1 MVMLDCTIPF
11 FAIPYGVMAKNI
23 TVLGTGYVGL
33 VSSVG
38 LADFGNSVTGVD
50 LREDIVASLN
60 EGRPTIFE
68 IGLEEYLQR
77 NLESGRLSFTT
88 DGDTAIENAEI
99 VFFAV
104 GTPPKEDGHADLS
117 QIEEAARQVARHL
130 NGYKVVVTK
139 STVPV
144 GTNRRIQELIA
155 ETSGKSPGRDFS
167 VVSNPEFLREG
178 RAVQDFFHPDRVV
191 LGCEDERAGEYMEDV
206 YRALYLIETPF
217 VRCNLETAELIK
229 YASNAFLATKITFIN
244 QMANLAEAT
253 GADIHTIARSMGM
266 DGRISPKFLH
276 PGPGYG
282 GSCFPK
288 DTKAVAATGDEY
300 GVDMSLIKEV
310 VRANARQKTITAR
323 KLITLMGGNVSGK
336 TVAVLGLAFKAET
349 DDVRESPAIDIVQE
363 LLLQGA
369 TVRVF
374 DPEGM
379 DNFKSAVLGEGPFG
393 SALNSELREKVAHAA
408 AERLHYSGDEFGAL
422 SGADGLIIVTEWN
435 SFRNIDLDRVAKV
448 MSGKVIFDARNV
460 LDPDTARQK
469 GFSYAG
475 VGRL

>member
-1 MVMLDCTIPF
+1 
-11 FAIPYGVMAKNI
+11 MAKNI

-38 LADFGNSVTGVD
+38 LADFGNAVTGVD
-50 LREDIVASLN
+50 LRRDIVETLN
-60 EGRPTIFE
+60 GGRPTIYE
-68 IGLEEYLQR
+68 IGLESYLQR
-77 NLESGRLSFTT
+77 NIEADRLRFTT
-88 DGDTAIENAEI
+88 DGDAAIRDADI

-104 GTPPKEDGHADLS
+104 GTPPAADGSADLS
-117 QIEEAARQVARHL
+117 QIESAARQVARNL

-144 GTNRRIQELIA
+144 GTNRRIQGIIA
-155 ETSGKSPGRDFS
+155 GESGQAPGEGFS

-178 RAVQDFFHPDRVV
+178 KAVQDFFHPDRIV
-191 LGCEDERAGEYMEDV
+191 LGYEDDRAREYMEDV

-217 VRCNLETAELIK
+217 VWCNLETAELIK

-288 DTKAVAATGDEY
+288 DTKAIVSTGEEY
-300 GVDMSLIKEV
+300 GVDMSLIREV
-310 VRANARQKTITAR
+310 VNANNRQKTITAG
-323 KLITLMGGNVSGK
+323 KLVRLMGGSPRGR

-363 LLLQGA
+363 LLREGA
-369 TVRVF
+369 VVRVF

-379 DNFKSAVLGEGPFG
+379 ENFRSAVIGEGPFG
-393 SALNSELREKVAHAA
+393 AGLNSDLREKIAEAA
-408 AERLHYSGDEFGAL
+408 AERLHYCEDEFEAL
-422 SGADGLIIVTEWN
+422 TGADAAIIVTEWN
-435 SFRNIDLDRVAKV
+435 VFRNLDLDRAATV
-448 MSGKVIFDARNV
+448 MTGRLIFDARNV
-460 LDPDTARQK
+460 LDPEKVREK
-469 GFSYAG
+469 GFTYAG

>member
-1 MVMLDCTIPF
+1 
-11 FAIPYGVMAKNI
+11 MAKNI
-23 TVLGTGYVGL
+23 AVLGTGYVGL

-38 LADFGNSVTGVD
+38 LADFGNTVTGVD
-50 LREDIVASLN
+50 LREDIVSTLN
-60 EGRPTIFE
+60 SGRPTIFE
-68 IGLEEYLQR
+68 IGLDSYLKR
-77 NLESGRLSFTT
+77 NLEAERLSFTT
-88 DGDTAIENAEI
+88 DGDAAIAGAEI
-99 VFFAV
+99 IFIAV

-117 QIEEAARQVARHL
+117 QIETAARQVARQL

-144 GTNRRIQELIA
+144 GTNRRIQQIIA
-155 ETSGKSPGRDFS
+155 ETSGKKPGTGFS

-178 RAVQDFFHPDRVV
+178 KAIHDFFHPDRIV
-191 LGCEDERAGEYMEDV
+191 LGCEDERAREQMEDV

-217 VRCNLETAELIK
+217 VWSNLETAELIK

-288 DTKAVAATGDEY
+288 DTKAIAATGDEY

-310 VRANARQKTITAR
+310 VRANARQKTITAQ
-323 KLITLMGGNVSGK
+323 KLIRLMGGTVAGK

-349 DDVRESPAIDIVQE
+349 DDVRESPAIEIVQE
-363 LLLQGA
+363 LLIQGA
-369 TVRVF
+369 TVRSY
-374 DPEGM
+374 DPQGM
-379 DNFKSAVLGEGPFG
+379 DNFQSAVLGDGPFG
-393 SALNSELREKVAHAA
+393 GSLNSELREQVALAA
-408 AERLHYSGDEFGAL
+408 AERLHYGTDEFDAL
-422 SGADGLIIVTEWN
+422 TGADGFIIVTEWN
-435 SFRNIDLDRVAKV
+435 AFRNLDLERAAAI
-448 MSGKVIFDARNV
+448 MNGRVIFDARNV
-460 LDPDTARQK
+460 LDPETAREK
-469 GFSYAG
+469 GFTYAG
-475 VGRL
+475 VGRT

>member
-1 MVMLDCTIPF
+1 
-11 FAIPYGVMAKNI
+11 MAKKI
-23 TVLGTGYVGL
+23 AVLGTGYVGL

-38 LADFGNSVTGVD
+38 LADFGNNVTGVD
-50 LREDIVASLN
+50 LREDIVNTLTS
-60 EGRPTIFE
+60 GTPTIYE
-68 IGLEEYLQR
+68 IGLGSYLQR
-77 NLESGRLSFTT
+77 NLEAGRLSFTV
-88 DGDTAIENAEI
+88 DGDSAIADADI

-104 GTPPKEDGHADLS
+104 GTPPREDGHADLS
-117 QIEEAARQVARHL
+117 QVEAAARQVASQL

-144 GTNRRIQELIA
+144 GTNRKIQQIIA
-155 ETSGKSPGRDFS
+155 ETSGQTPGTGFS

-178 RAVQDFFHPDRVV
+178 KAVQDFFHPDRIV
-191 LGCEDERAGEYMEDV
+191 LGYEDDRARDYMEDV

-217 VRCNLETAELIK
+217 VWCNLETAELIK

-244 QMANLAEAT
+244 QMANLAEAA

-310 VRANARQKTITAR
+310 VKANARQKTITAQ
-323 KLITLMGGNVSGK
+323 KLIRLMSGTVSGK

-349 DDVRESPAIDIVQE
+349 DDVRESPAIEIVQE
-363 LLLQGA
+363 LLMQGA
-369 TVRVF
+369 SVRVF

-379 DNFKSAVLGEGPFG
+379 DNFKSAVLGDGPFG
-393 SALNSELREKVAHAA
+393 GSLNSDLREQVAEAA
-408 AERLHYSGDEFGAL
+408 AERLHFCGDEFEALTGAE
-422 SGADGLIIVTEWN
+422 GLIIVTEWN
-435 SFRNIDLDRVAKV
+435 VFRNLDLDRAATV
-448 MSGKVIFDARNV
+448 MTGRVIFDARNV
-460 LDPDTARQK
+460 LDPETAQEK

>member
-1 MVMLDCTIPF
+1 
-11 FAIPYGVMAKNI
+11 MAKNI

-38 LADFGNSVTGVD
+38 LADFGNIVTGVD
-50 LREDIVASLN
+50 LRADIVETLN
-60 EGRPTIFE
+60 GGRPTIYE
-68 IGLEEYLQR
+68 IGLDAYLQR
-77 NLESGRLSFTT
+77 NIDAERLTFTT
-88 DGDTAIENAEI
+88 DGDAAIAKADI

-104 GTPPKEDGHADLS
+104 GTPPTAEGGADLS
-117 QIEEAARQVARHL
+117 QVENAARQVARNL
-130 NGYKVVVTK
+130 TAYKVIVTK

-144 GTNRRIQELIA
+144 GTNRRIQEIIA
-155 ETSGKSPGRDFS
+155 GESGQAPGVGFS

-178 RAVQDFFHPDRVV
+178 KAVQDFFHPDRIV
-191 LGCEDERAGEYMEDV
+191 LGYEDEKAREYMEDV
-206 YRALYLIETPF
+206 YRALYLIQTPF
-217 VRCNLETAELIK
+217 VWCNLETAELIK

-253 GADIHTIARSMGM
+253 GADIHTVARSMGM

-310 VRANARQKTITAR
+310 IRANDAQKTITAG
-323 KLITLMGGNVSGK
+323 KLVRLMGGSPNGK
-336 TVAVLGLAFKAET
+336 TIAVLGLAFKAET

-363 LLLQGA
+363 LLREGA
-369 TVRVF
+369 TVRTF

-379 DNFKSAVLGEGPFG
+379 ENFKSAVLGEGPFG
-393 SALNSELREKVAHAA
+393 GSLNSDLQETIAEAA
-408 AERLHYSGDEFGAL
+408 AERLHYCSDEFDAIE
-422 SGADGLIIVTEWN
+422 GADAMIIVTEWN
-435 SFRNIDLDRVAKV
+435 AFRNLDLDRTAKL
-448 MSGKVIFDARNV
+448 MRGRIIFDARNV
-460 LDPDTARQK
+460 LDPTKVQEM
-469 GFSYAG
+469 GFTYAG
-475 VGRL
+475 VGRS